1 MKIALIGATGYVGSN
16 LLTEALQRGHEVTAI
31 ARHAST
37 LRARVGLNPLALDI
51 THSES
56 LVAALLPHD
65 VVVVAVKCLGLNQ
78 AQLVE
83 AIQRSS
89 TPRTVL
95 IGGAGS
101 LHLPSGTDLVDSEQM
116 PQQYRQEAMATREWL
131 RLWRQQTDINW
142 TFISPSAL
150 LIPGK
155 RTGQFRIGRDQLLF
169 DANGKSSISVEDF
182 ATAVINELEVPQHVQ
197 QRFTV
202 GY

>member
-150 LIPGK
+150 LIPGQ

>member
-16 LLTEALQRGHEVTAI
+16 LLTEALQRRHEVTAI

-89 TPRTVL
+89 TTRTVL

-101 LHLPSGTDLVDSEQM
+101 LHLPSGIDLVDSEQM